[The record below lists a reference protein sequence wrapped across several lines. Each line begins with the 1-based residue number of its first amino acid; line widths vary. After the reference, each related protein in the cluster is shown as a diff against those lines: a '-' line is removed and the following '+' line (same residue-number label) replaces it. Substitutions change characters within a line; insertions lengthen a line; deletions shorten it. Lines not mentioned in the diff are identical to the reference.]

1 MENQIKTI
9 SLPLPLGMGRVN
21 CYLIQSEMGY
31 LLVDTGGSNNRKVL
45 TRELE
50 QAGVKPGLLKLIV
63 ITHGDFDHMGSAAH
77 LRRAFESQIAMH
89 AEELGTAEQG
99 DMFAS
104 RKKPNAILRALA
116 RFLSLFGKKGR
127 FSPDILLSDGQS
139 LAEYGLV
146 GRVVSIPGHSR
157 GSIGLLLES
166 GDFFCGDLLTSMG
179 GKPALNSL
187 MDDVPTGKASL
198 DKMRG
203 MGITKVYPGHGKAF
217 KLEEL
222 KE

>member
-21 CYLIQSEMGY
+21 CNLIQSEAGFF
-31 LLVDTGGSNNRKVL
+31 LVDTGGSNNRKELSRV
-45 TRELE
+45 LE

-116 RFLSLFGKKGR
+116 RILSLFGKKGR
-127 FSPDILLSDGQS
+127 FSPDILVTDGQS
-139 LAEYGLV
+139 LAEYGLA

-157 GSIGLLLES
+157 GSIGVLLES
-166 GDFFCGDLLTSMG
+166 GEFFCGDLLASN

-198 DKMRG
+198 EKMRG
-203 MGITKVYPGHGKAF
+203 LGITKVYPGHGKAF